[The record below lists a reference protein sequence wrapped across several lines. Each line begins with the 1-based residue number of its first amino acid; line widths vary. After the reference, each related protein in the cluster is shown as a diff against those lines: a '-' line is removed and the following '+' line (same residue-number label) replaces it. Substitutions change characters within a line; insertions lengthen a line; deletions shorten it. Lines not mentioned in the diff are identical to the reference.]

1 MLTSDLYDYSDA
13 YFVVKGRRTFEGDND
28 VKTRNKKLIFKN
40 NAPFR
45 SCTSKINDIF
55 IDNAEDFDIVMTVLW
70 QLFYDIR
77 QFVELL

>member
-13 YFVVKGRRTFEGDND
+13 YFVVKGRRTFEGHND

-40 NAPFR
+40 NAIFR

-55 IDNAEDFDIVMTVLW
+55 IDNAEDFDIVMTVL
-70 QLFYDIR
+70 
-77 QFVELL
+77 

>member
-40 NAPFR
+40 NATFR

-55 IDNAEDFDIVMTVLW
+55 IDNAEDFDIVMTVL
-70 QLFYDIR
+70 
-77 QFVELL
+77 

>member
-28 VKTRNKKLIFKN
+28 VKTRSKKLIFKN
-40 NAPFR
+40 NAIFR

-55 IDNAEDFDIVMTVLW
+55 IDNAEDFDIVMTVL
-70 QLFYDIR
+70 
-77 QFVELL
+77 

>member
-13 YFVVKGRRTFEGDND
+13 YFVVKGRRTFEGGND

-55 IDNAEDFDIVMTVLW
+55 IDNAEDFDIVMTVL
-70 QLFYDIR
+70 
-77 QFVELL
+77 

>member
-28 VKTRNKKLIFKN
+28 VKTRNTKLIFKN

-45 SCTSKINDIF
+45 SCTKKN
-55 IDNAEDFDIVMTVLW
+55 
-70 QLFYDIR
+70 Q
-77 QFVELL
+77 

>member
-55 IDNAEDFDIVMTVLW
+55 IDNAEDFDTVMTVL
-70 QLFYDIR
+70 
-77 QFVELL
+77 